1 MSIQRGR
8 ETGARRCCARAAAL
22 RHSLRC
28 CSHRWLWQQSGQPS
42 RRWSERLVWVLAV
55 WLPLSSIGCSRTFWR
70 KQADRDSYE
79 AIQENLTDP
88 RWAVPR
94 IDITPDPRSRFYN
107 PYSPDEEPLP
117 PDDPH
122 AHVYMHWVDGWQGYK
137 RWHEFGDLM
146 SVENPQWLAPFGLSA
161 EDIDPETGEYV
172 QPLPEIDNLTLCEA
186 LELALI
192 HNRDYQTQ
200 LEIVF
205 LRALEVT
212 AERYQFSVRYLTRG
226 RQTPGGDATAS
237 FSPDGGTDS
246 FSLGSR
252 FGVSQLLPTGGQW
265 FVELVNNTIWLF
277 DGPNQTQTAST
288 LAFALTQPLLFQ
300 AGRKIVL
307 ENLTQTERNLLYAV
321 RDLARFRREF
331 FTDIVGGGSGQ
342 VGYLGLLRQLQ
353 EIRNTESNIF
363 RLEEQVEILKET
375 SSQRPRP
382 TRETLEVL
390 PPELAEI
397 PDALRDFLIY
407 NADRRELIWLG
418 PMTDA
423 QAEQLQELSDNRAYQ
438 RAINEIIQSLRTET
452 VTLDVLQLQSRLADT
467 VNTLR
472 SQEAALADSLDAFK
486 VFLGLRT
493 DFLVTLDDKLLNQ
506 FQFLDE
512 RLLELE
518 RNASSKAFGP
528 IWGQLDEDEPDREQ
542 FKEVALR
549 LKDLLRDAEENG
561 LAVIREDFRRLEPIY
576 RRRMQEGE
584 PEVRQRL
591 AYDVQRD
598 RRLFDDAAYQ
608 ISLLLQKTEE
618 VLHQLDDPT
627 VPIGQVKGWVTDIK
641 DFQEDLST
649 LVGTLEA
656 VQIGLRVEIVSNE
669 EFDIPMDQAVA
680 IGLENRLDLKNARA
694 IVMDARRRVEVA
706 ANALRS
712 NLDAVV
718 EGDINTPGP
727 FGNTDPFEFRGDIS
741 DLRIGVAFDSP
752 LDLNRERNTYRA
764 ALIDYQRARRD
775 YMLFEDR
782 VKQDIRT
789 AWRQLR
795 VLDKNL
801 ETARQSIRI
810 AAAQFDSAVAQAFAP
825 AGPGQGPSRTAGLS
839 GQNIQRALDAVLR
852 AQNSMIRI
860 WVSYEQN
867 RLNIYRDM
875 GIMEVGSDNIWN
887 DPFYRE
893 LCRGVAGDCPDAFP
907 PAFSDAPHGSDERVE
922 PSPGP
927 EFGSAGSPPLRD
939 SEPAAGVQ

>member
-1 MSIQRGR
+1 MRSRLDNQSEAGSDR
-8 ETGARRCCARAAAL
+8 AMAADRRP
-22 RHSLRC
+22 S
-28 CSHRWLWQQSGQPS
+28 S
-42 RRWSERLVWVLAV
+42 RRHAPRHPRCWSQRFVWVLAV
-55 WLPLSSIGCSRTFWR
+55 WLPLSSAGCSRMFWR
-70 KQADRDSYE
+70 KQADKDSYE

-107 PYSPDEEPLP
+107 PYSPDFEPLP

-161 EDIDPETGEYV
+161 ENIDPETGEYV

-192 HNRDYQTQ
+192 HNRDYQNQ

-226 RQTPGGDATAS
+226 GRTPGGDATAS

-246 FSLGSR
+246 FSVGSR

-307 ENLTQTERNLLYAV
+307 ENLTQTERNLLYSV
-321 RDLARFRREF
+321 RVLARFRRRF
-331 FTDIVGGGSGQ
+331 FTDVVGGPA
-342 VGYLGLLRQLQ
+342 GYLGLLGQLQ
-353 EIRNTESNIF
+353 EIRNTRSNIF

-375 SSQRPRP
+375 SSQRPKAM
-382 TRETLEVL
+382 RETLEVL
-390 PPELAEI
+390 PPELATI
-397 PDALRDFLIY
+397 PESLEDFLTY
-407 NADRRELIWLG
+407 NANRRELIWLG
-418 PMTDA
+418 SMTDE
-423 QAEQLQELSDNRAYQ
+423 QAEQLQGVSSDPAYQ
-438 RAINEIIQSLRTET
+438 RAVNEIIQSLRTET
-452 VTLDVLQLQSRLADT
+452 VTLDVLQLQSQLLNS
-467 VNTLR
+467 VNALR
-472 SQEAALADSLDAFK
+472 GQEAALQDSLDTFK

-493 DFLVTLDDKLLNQ
+493 DFVVTLDDELLDQ
-506 FQFLDE
+506 FQFIDL

-528 IWGQLDEDEPDREQ
+528 IWGQLDGDEPDRDQ
-542 FKEVALR
+542 LKAVALR
-549 LKDLLRDAEENG
+549 LRGLLAAAEENG
-561 LAVIREDFRRLEPIY
+561 LAVIRDDFGRLEPIY
-576 RRRMQEGE
+576 QRRMEDVESEGRE
-584 PEVRQRL
+584 RL
-591 AYDVQRD
+591 EYDVQRD

-608 ISLLLQKTEE
+608 IDVLLQQTED
-618 VLHQLDDPT
+618 VLHGLDDPT
-627 VPIGQVKGWVTDIK
+627 VPIDQVKGWVTDIK
-641 DFQEDLST
+641 DYQEDLST
-649 LVGTLEA
+649 VVGTLEA

-694 IVMDARRRVEVA
+694 FVMDARRRVEVA

-752 LDLNRERNTYRA
+752 LDLNQERNTYRA

-775 YMLFEDR
+775 YMLFEDQ
-782 VKQDIRT
+782 VKQEIRT

-795 VLDKNL
+795 VLDLNL

-810 AAAQFDSAVAQAFAP
+810 AAARFDSAVATAFAP
-825 AGPGQGPSRTAGLS
+825 AKPGQGPSNTAGLS
-839 GQNIQRALDAVLR
+839 GQNIQTALDAVLR
-852 AQNSMIRI
+852 AQNSMIQI
-860 WVSYEQN
+860 WVRYEQN

-875 GIMEVGSDNIWN
+875 GIMEVGPDNIWN

-893 LCRGVAGDCPDAFP
+893 LCSGADDAFP
-907 PAFSDAPHGSDERVE
+907 NAFPDAPCGSDERVE

-927 EFGSAGSPPLRD
+927 DFGTVGPPALRE
-939 SEPAAGVQ
+939 SEPAGGVQ